1 MPIKI
6 PDLLPAKEVLYKEN
20 IFVMD
25 ESRAF
30 HQDIRAQRIVILN
43 LMPTKE
49 TTETQIL
56 RLLSNSPLQVEV
68 TFLHP
73 KSHVSKNTSHEHL
86 TAFYKTFDQIQGQR
100 FDGLIITGAPLGQID
115 YEDVNYWDE
124 LTQIMKWSKRN
135 VTSTLYMCWAAHAG
149 LYYHYGIPKHL
160 LDSKKFGVFPH
171 RIHVRSSKLLRGYDD
186 EFWIPHS
193 RHSEVRAEDILKVPQ
208 LNILAASQEAGV
220 YLVSSFDGKQVF
232 VTGHSEYDALTLH
245 EEYQR
250 DLAKGLEIQPPYNY
264 YPHDDP
270 QQTPLHRWRS
280 HANLLFTNW
289 LNYYVYQETPYV
301 LEETDMDFMGYL

>member
-73 KSHVSKNTSHEHL
+73 KSHVSRNTSFEHL
-86 TAFYKTFDQIQGQR
+86 TAFYKTFDQIESQKY
-100 FDGLIITGAPLGQID
+100 DGLIITGAPLGQIA

-149 LYYHYGIPKHL
+149 LYYHYGVPKHL
-160 LDSKKFGVFPH
+160 LEQKKFGVFPH
-171 RIHVRSSKLLRGYDD
+171 QVRVRSSKLLRGFDD
-186 EFWIPHS
+186 EFLIPHS
-193 RHSEVRAEDILKVPQ
+193 RHSEVREEDIRKVPQ
-208 LNILAASQEAGV
+208 LNILASSDAAGV
-220 YLVSSFDGKQVF
+220 YLVASFDGKQVF

-245 EEYQR
+245 EEFMR
-250 DLAKGLEIQPPYNY
+250 DVSKGLPIEPPHNY
-264 YPHDDP
+264 YPDNDP
-270 QQTPLHRWRS
+270 KREPLHRWRA

-301 LEETDMDFMGYL
+301 LEDEDMDFMGYL

>member
-6 PDLLPAKEVLYKEN
+6 PDLLPAKEVLYREN

-73 KSHVSKNTSHEHL
+73 KSHISKNTSFEHL
-86 TAFYKTFDQIQGQR
+86 TAFYKTFDQIAAEK
-100 FDGLIITGAPLGQID
+100 FDGLIITGAPLGLMP
-115 YEDVNYWDE
+115 YEDVTYWKE
-124 LTQIMKWSKRN
+124 LTDIMDWSKRH

-149 LYYHYGIPKHL
+149 LYYHYGVPKHL
-160 LDSKKFGVFPH
+160 LAKKKFGVFPH
-171 RIHVRSSKLLRGYDD
+171 RVLVRSSKLLRGFDD
-186 EFWIPHS
+186 EFLIPHS
-193 RHSEVRAEDILKVPQ
+193 RVSEVREEDIRKVPQ
-208 LNILAASQEAGV
+208 LNILSSSEEAGV
-220 YLVSSFDGKQVF
+220 YLASSFDGKQVF
-232 VTGHSEYDALTLH
+232 VTGHSEYDATTLH
-245 EEYQR
+245 EEYVR
-250 DLAKGLEIQPPYNY
+250 DLSKGIDIDLPVNY
-264 YPHDDP
+264 Y
-270 QQTPLHRWRS
+270 R
-280 HANLLFTNW
+280 
-289 LNYYVYQETPYV
+289 
-301 LEETDMDFMGYL
+301 

>member
-6 PDLLPAKEVLYKEN
+6 PDLLPAKEVLIKEN

-25 ESRAF
+25 ATRAF

-73 KSHVSKNTSHEHL
+73 KSHISKNTSHEHL
-86 TAFYKTFDQIQGQR
+86 QAFYNTFDQIEQQKY
-100 FDGLIITGAPLGQID
+100 DGLIITGAPLGQMP

-124 LTQIMKWSKRN
+124 LAQIMKWSKRN

-149 LYYHYGIPKHL
+149 LYFHYGIPKHVL
-160 LDSKKFGVFPH
+160 SEKKFGVFPH
-171 RIHVRSSKLLRGYDD
+171 VVKVRSSKLLRGFDD
-186 EFWIPHS
+186 EFLVPHS
-193 RHSEVRAEDILKVPQ
+193 RHSEVRASDIAKVPQ
-208 LNILAASQEAGV
+208 LNVLAESEEAGV

-232 VTGHSEYDALTLH
+232 ITGHSEYDALTLH

-250 DLAKGLEIQPPYNY
+250 DLSKGLAIEPPCNY
-264 YPHDDP
+264 YPQNNP
-270 QQTPLHRWRS
+270 ALAPLQRWRS
-280 HANLLFTNW
+280 HANLLLTNW
-289 LNYYVYQETPYV
+289 LNYYVYQETPYI
-301 LEETDMDFMGYL
+301 LEENDMDFMGYL